1 MLLFQLF
8 QLLLLLSLQIIG
20 LRFLSLPCLGAH
32 RRLPLGPESLPWARL
47 WLRPGRSRGNC
58 LEPGAGPEL
67 PAVLRLRDCLEL
79 GAGLKLRC
87 ALGLLVYLKLSAGL
101 KLGSAL
107 GRLAGLRLEA
117 GLKLG
122 SALGLLAGLRLAHG
136 RLRDCL
142 KLGTGLGLRTALG
155 RLVPWEGLPLGGLM
169 TWPSLRPG

>member
-1 MLLFQLF
+1 M
-8 QLLLLLSLQIIG
+8 
-20 LRFLSLPCLGAH
+20 
-32 RRLPLGPESLPWARL
+32 
-47 WLRPGRSRGNC
+47 
-58 LEPGAGPEL
+58 
-67 PAVLRLRDCLEL
+67 
-79 GAGLKLRC
+79 KLRC
-87 ALGLLVYLKLSAGL
+87 ALGLLVYLKLS
-101 KLGSAL
+101 
-107 GRLAGLRLEA
+107 A